1 MKHLK
6 LFENYQNIP
15 GEMSI
20 NNFLMEIA
28 ETSKPLESIENWW
41 NINRKDI
48 KLNYFPFN
56 TTKPIMGVFIGT
68 DRVLINSRIQGAPW
82 IFKLFL
88 ALHESKHCDQHRE
101 GRLTEHYYD
110 TVVNNDFDKFIIGY
124 KKLEEEANIF
134 ALNSMTEMGFD
145 NFVNLQGRA
154 VRRNEEMG
162 QMVFRMMSDDIKKYQ
177 PKDFSDL
184 MLKQIL

>member
-56 TTKPIMGVFIGT
+56 TTKPIMGVFIGNKY
-68 DRVLINSRIQGAPW
+68 RPERIGRFSKYLGGLVLVFSAIYL
-82 IFKLFL
+82 LF
-88 ALHESKHCDQHRE
+88 A
-101 GRLTEHYYD
+101 
-110 TVVNNDFDKFIIGY
+110 
-124 KKLEEEANIF
+124 
-134 ALNSMTEMGFD
+134 
-145 NFVNLQGRA
+145 
-154 VRRNEEMG
+154 
-162 QMVFRMMSDDIKKYQ
+162 
-177 PKDFSDL
+177 
-184 MLKQIL
+184 